1 MADVKVG
8 KDTCERLFI
17 WTAGEDDAQLNIEN
31 KEDDPLNYNIKAIN
45 KNRKVKKKSYFSM
58 KIMILVLDIWSL
70 C

>member
-8 KDTCERLFI
+8 KDMCERRFI
-17 WTAGEDDAQLNIEN
+17 WAVGEDDAQLNIEN
-31 KEDDPLNYNIKAIN
+31 KEDDPLNYNIKASN
-45 KNRKVKKKSYFSM
+45 KNREVKKKSYFSM